1 MLRAGLFIAA
11 ILCTFSLSGQTLT
24 KEAMNNFALYT
35 STKDINNLEKARK
48 NIDDAYKTRKD
59 SFAYR
64 NNLIRALV
72 YSSLAYEDSQRKF
85 RYNNDPIF
93 EAKFSLSRLKNP
105 RLNYDHEPEIS
116 FAKKQL
122 AKAYILKANK
132 AVSIMN
138 YQEAYVNLLAVDS
151 LDTDNYQVK
160 YNLAIVC
167 EKLGHI
173 NQAVHYYERLIK
185 DKDKSQPDYYL
196 SFSNL
201 YETSRNSNK
210 SLEVLLEGR
219 KVFPGNKDILF
230 KVINIY
236 SDNGDYQT
244 VQKLVE
250 DALQLDPDNV
260 NLIYLAGFSAE
271 SLGKTEKAEEFYK
284 KVIEVEQNSYQGHY
298 SLGLLYLNL
307 YLEGGKDKDDKVIQ
321 AKKHLLLAG
330 DINPNSINVLKA
342 LSVLYTKTGN
352 MMELQRVNNKL
363 KQFIFN

>member
-1 MLRAGLFIAA
+1 
-11 ILCTFSLSGQTLT
+11 
-24 KEAMNNFALYT
+24 MNNFALYT
-35 STKDINNLEKARK
+35 STKDIGNLEKARK
-48 NIDDAYKTRKD
+48 NIDDAYKTKKD
-59 SFAYR
+59 SLGYR

-72 YSSLAYEDSQRKF
+72 YSSLAFEDAQRKF
-85 RYNNDPIF
+85 KYNNDPII
-93 EAKFSLSRLKNP
+93 EAKLSLGCLKNP

-122 AKAYILKANK
+122 AKAYIIKANK
-132 AVSIMN
+132 AVTSLN
-138 YQEAYVNLLAVDS
+138 YPEAYSNFIAVDS
-151 LDTDNYQVK
+151 LDEDNYQVK
-160 YNLAIVC
+160 YNLAVVC

-173 NQAVHYYERLIK
+173 NQAVHYYEQLIK

-201 YETSRNSNK
+201 YETSRNSGK

-244 VQKLVE
+244 VQKLAD

-271 SLGKTEKAEEFYK
+271 SLGKTEKAEELYK

-307 YLEGGKDKDDKVIQ
+307 YLEGGKDKDDKINQ
-321 AKKHLLLAG
+321 AKRHLLLAG

-342 LSVLYTKTGN
+342 LSVLYSKTGN
-352 MMELQRVNNKL
+352 MIELQRVNNKL